1 MKSQLPQQ
9 NWRRV
14 VTLASVIVAAVSLLT
29 TTGYMAAPNTGAIFT
44 TGSVIHYFVDF
55 TAAAAFQRVLN
66 RIGHGRAY
74 AGEYQLVALRELH
87 VREEQGTLTIEPST

>member
-14 VTLASVIVAAVSLLT
+14 VTLAS
-29 TTGYMAAPNTGAIFT
+29 GAIFT